1 MPELDFWLLI
11 FVVPAI
17 AFAGWVHGALGLGFP
32 LVATPLIAI
41 FVDVKAAIL
50 ITLLPTAT
58 VNVASVLVAKDVKA
72 VIMKQQPLMIASFI
86 GAITGSIILAY
97 AEGAPFGLG
106 LAALIILFLVTTHFG
121 LRLPITATTTFMVG
135 FGLVAGVAA
144 GTTNVMVAVL
154 IIYFLSINA
163 DRSEMVPGMNLCFLI
178 GKLSQIVV
186 FLAVGLINVMW
197 LVYTIPLAVVGYG
210 ALKLGQQYGATM
222 AVDRYRVLLRWLL
235 MVLALVLVVQYFWK

>member
-72 VIMKQQPLMIASFI
+72 VIMKQQPLMIC
-86 GAITGSIILAY
+86 L
-97 AEGAPFGLG
+97 L
-106 LAALIILFLVTTHFG
+106 
-121 LRLPITATTTFMVG
+121 
-135 FGLVAGVAA
+135 
-144 GTTNVMVAVL
+144 
-154 IIYFLSINA
+154 
-163 DRSEMVPGMNLCFLI
+163 
-178 GKLSQIVV
+178 
-186 FLAVGLINVMW
+186 
-197 LVYTIPLAVVGYG
+197 YTSPSPR
-210 ALKLGQQYGATM
+210 
-222 AVDRYRVLLRWLL
+222 D
-235 MVLALVLVVQYFWK
+235 